1 MIMLSNPDAAH
12 ATAMA
17 GHPAHAGVLSQTLN
31 RRIIPRLI
39 EAHRPPQPLVT
50 PGAPCAPEVTSFAR
64 LLLAPDPTAAFAH
77 LDDLRHR
84 GLPVESL
91 YLDVITPAARLLG
104 EWWEVDECS
113 FTDVTLGA
121 GRLQQMLRDHSLSR
135 DLALQPVGDGR
146 RVLLAPAP
154 REQHSLGLLMVAEF
168 FRHAGW
174 DVHGG
179 PTEAGTD
186 PVRAVGRHWY
196 DMVGFSL
203 SADVHAEALER
214 AIAQVRSASRNP
226 RIGVMVGGAALSARP
241 SLHAA
246 LHADL
251 ALTDAA
257 QAPAHALRFLQQLPR

>member
-1 MIMLSNPDAAH
+1 MIMLSNPDTAPSALAAGLH
-12 ATAMA
+12 
-17 GHPAHAGVLSQTLN
+17 GHAGVLSQTLN
-31 RRIIPRLI
+31 RNIIPRLI
-39 EAHRPPQPLVT
+39 EAHRPPQALLT
-50 PGAPCAPEVTSFAR
+50 PEALSPRDITAFTR
-64 LLLAPDPTAAFAH
+64 LLLAPDPGAACDH
-77 LDDLRHR
+77 IDGLRLR
-84 GLPVESL
+84 GLPVDSL
-91 YLDVITPAARLLG
+91 YLDVLTPAARLLG

-121 GRLQQMLRDHSLSR
+121 GRLQQILRDHSLSR
-135 DLALQPVGDGR
+135 DLAHQPLGDGR

-196 DMVGFSL
+196 DVVGFSL
-203 SADVHAEALER
+203 AADVHAEALER
-214 AIAQVRSASRNP
+214 TITQVRSASRNP

-246 LHADL
+246 LHADI

-257 QAPAHALRFLQQLPR
+257 QAPSHALRYLQQLPR